1 MRLFRHFQVLR
12 PRSAQGK
19 RSIFLLMVKVS
30 RQIIQGVPRS
40 NTLLNFFYQRVLAR
54 RKLFLPLNL
63 SVADV
68 LIRMKDRK
76 LSEALRKHRGLSVST
91 LSSSVETTKI
101 NKNGWCVFTFWQIL
115 PHRLAS
121 EPESAVNL
129 DFIALLNENKH
140 HNTRQIRTNEVEATD
155 RHNQTFFLFFYLTLQ
170 AAKRVPSVFCRLLST
185 IMPSISVISKWS
197 EMKRHMCSPVELLLP
212 NSASN

>member
-1 MRLFRHFQVLR
+1 M
-12 PRSAQGK
+12 
-19 RSIFLLMVKVS
+19 
-30 RQIIQGVPRS
+30 
-40 NTLLNFFYQRVLAR
+40 
-54 RKLFLPLNL
+54 PLNL

-91 LSSSVETTKI
+91 LSSSVETAEI

-129 DFIALLNENKH
+129 DFIAPLNENKH
-140 HNTRQIRTNEVEATD
+140 HNRRQIRTNEVEATD
-155 RHNQTFFLFFYLTLQ
+155 TIKLFFFFFNSTLQ
-170 AAKRVPSVFCRLLST
+170 AAKSVPSVFCRVLST
-185 IMPSISVISKWS
+185 IVPSISVISKWS
-197 EMKRHMCSPVELLLP
+197 KMKRHMCSPAELLLP

>member
-1 MRLFRHFQVLR
+1 MRLFRHFQVLKL
-12 PRSAQGK
+12 RSAKGK

-30 RQIIQGVPRS
+30 RQIIQRVPRS
-40 NTLLNFFYQRVLAR
+40 NTLFIFFYFFYQRVLAK

-68 LIRMKDRK
+68 LIRMKDWK

-129 DFIALLNENKH
+129 DFIAPLNENKH
-140 HNTRQIRTNEVEATD
+140 HNTRQIRTNEAEATD
-155 RHNQTFFLFFYLTLQ
+155 TIKHFFLFDTTGCQ
-170 AAKRVPSVFCRLLST
+170 EGAKCLLSCLEHYHAVYLCNKQVVWNET
-185 IMPSISVISKWS
+185 AHVLPGGAAASKQ
-197 EMKRHMCSPVELLLP
+197 R
-212 NSASN
+212 

>member
-1 MRLFRHFQVLR
+1 
-12 PRSAQGK
+12 
-19 RSIFLLMVKVS
+19 
-30 RQIIQGVPRS
+30 
-40 NTLLNFFYQRVLAR
+40 
-54 RKLFLPLNL
+54 
-63 SVADV
+63 
-68 LIRMKDRK
+68 MKDQK

-140 HNTRQIRTNEVEATD
+140 HNRQQIRTNEVEATD
-155 RHNQTFFLFFYLTLQ
+155 TIKLFLFLFDTAGCQ
-170 AAKRVPSVFCRLLST
+170 EGAKCLLSRFKHDRAIYLCNKQVVWNET
-185 IMPSISVISKWS
+185 AHVLPGGAATSKQ
-197 EMKRHMCSPVELLLP
+197 R
-212 NSASN
+212 

>member
-1 MRLFRHFQVLR
+1 M
-12 PRSAQGK
+12 
-19 RSIFLLMVKVS
+19 
-30 RQIIQGVPRS
+30 
-40 NTLLNFFYQRVLAR
+40 
-54 RKLFLPLNL
+54 PLNL

-121 EPESAVNL
+121 EPELAVNL

-140 HNTRQIRTNEVEATD
+140 HNTRQIRTEATD
-155 RHNQTFFLFFYLTLQ
+155 TIKHIFFFYLTLQ
-170 AAKRVPSVFCRLLST
+170 TANRVPSVFCRVLST
-185 IMPSISVISKWS
+185 IVPSISVISKWS
-197 EMKRHMCSPVELLLP
+197 EMKRHMCSPAELLLP

>member
-1 MRLFRHFQVLR
+1 
-12 PRSAQGK
+12 
-19 RSIFLLMVKVS
+19 MVKVS
-30 RQIIQGVPRS
+30 RQIIQPVRRF
-40 NTLLNFFYQRVLAR
+40 NTLLHFFYKSVAKS
-54 RKLFLPLNL
+54 KLLLPLNL

-121 EPESAVNL
+121 EPELAVNL

-140 HNTRQIRTNEVEATD
+140 HNTRQIRTNEAEATD
-155 RHNQTFFLFFYLTLQ
+155 TIKHIFFFYPTLQ
-170 AAKRVPSVFCRLLST
+170 TANRVPSVFCRVLST
-185 IMPSISVISKWS
+185 IVPSISVISKWS
-197 EMKRHMCSPVELLLP
+197 EMKRHMCSPAELLLP
-212 NSASN
+212 NSASNWYLRPSANSARCSRLGL